1 MKIGSLIRI
10 QHFQQRFNGKV
21 GIVVRIVKHGGW
33 VDTYSIRVPSYD
45 FEIGLTKEQCGVICE
60 GR

>member
-1 MKIGSLIRI
+1 MKIGSLIRV
-10 QHFQQRFNGKV
+10 QNFGNRYSGKV
-21 GIVVRIVKHGGW
+21 GILMSIRKMTGFR
-33 VDTYSIRVPSYD
+33 DTYFVRVAGYD